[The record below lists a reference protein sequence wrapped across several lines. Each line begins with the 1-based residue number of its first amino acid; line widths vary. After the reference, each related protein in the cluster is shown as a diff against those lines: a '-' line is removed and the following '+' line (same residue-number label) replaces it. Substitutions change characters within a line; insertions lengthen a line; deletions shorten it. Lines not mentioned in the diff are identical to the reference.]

1 MSELKLHK
9 KRLVRP
15 VFADYFSVSNDY
27 LFLSFQK
34 KVFNRFGNI
43 PPQNKDTE
51 VTSAKN
57 GFFIQPFL
65 KYFVIVLKKVNLA
78 KSFFKNVQKI
88 TFLPNIFLVYIDK
101 CEMKNVHPLLI
112 FFFWRQ
118 FFTLPLHVC
127 IKQIFPT
134 KETD

>member
-1 MSELKLHK
+1 M
-9 KRLVRP
+9 
-15 VFADYFSVSNDY
+15 FADYFSVCNDY

-43 PPQNKDTE
+43 TPQNKDTE

-65 KYFVIVLKKVNLA
+65 KYFVIVLKKVKLA
-78 KSFFKNVQKI
+78 KPFYKNVRKNHVFAKHISSVYRQMLNEKRASP
-88 TFLPNIFLVYIDK
+88 PN
-101 CEMKNVHPLLI
+101 
-112 FFFWRQ
+112 FFSWRK